1 MNFDATIT
9 MSIIIGLV
17 ATLPQIIV
25 ALINNYYQIIIREN
39 ENYKLAKRNAIEDFI
54 DKASQCCR
62 SELSLNQISSYEK
75 SLNNLKL
82 YINNLDSKLFDKLKE
97 SRNNSNIN
105 NYYKNLSEVISYLSQ
120 FVDKK

>member
-1 MNFDATIT
+1 MEFDLTIT

-25 ALINNYYQIIIREN
+25 ALINNIFQ
-39 ENYKLAKRNAIEDFI
+39 YKTKKLDTYKISKRTAIKDFI
-54 DKASQCCR
+54 DCASEYCE
-62 SELSLNQISSYEK
+62 SVANYETLFKYHK

-82 YINNLDSKLFDKLKE
+82 YIDDLNLKFVDNLNSARTNN
-97 SRNNSNIN
+97 NIDQ
-105 NYYKNLSEVISYLSQ
+105 YYKVLDETITYLSK

>member
-1 MNFDATIT
+1 MKFDSTIT

-25 ALINNYYQIIIREN
+25 AIINNHYQIIIKET

-54 DKASQCCR
+54 DKASHCCN
-62 SELSLNQISSYEK
+62 SQLSLSQISSYEK
-75 SLNNLKL
+75 SFNTLKL
-82 YINNLDSKLFDKLKE
+82 YIDNLDIKLFDKLKN
-97 SRNNSNIN
+97 SRDNIN
-105 NYYKNLSEVISYLSQ
+105 INAYYETLSEVITYLSQ

>member
-1 MNFDATIT
+1 MKFDTTIT

-25 ALINNYYQIIIREN
+25 ALINNHYQIVIKEN
-39 ENYKLAKRNAIEDFI
+39 DNYRIAKRNAIENFI
-54 DKASQCCR
+54 NEASKCC
-62 SELSLNQISSYEK
+62 SSQLTLEQVSTYEK

-82 YINNLDSKLFDKLKE
+82 HIKDLDLELFDKLKN
-97 SRNNSNIN
+97 SRSDKNIN
-105 NYYKNLSEVISYLSQ
+105 NYYETLSEVTTYLSQ